1 MNPFSWIFV
10 KKLLWNKFQSMKVQK
25 NDAMTSKNGHSS
37 LQTSLGD
44 SNMHLMKVYFG
55 LGSSNMQM
63 GVCFD
68 LGNSQCA

>member
-1 MNPFSWIFV
+1 MLL
-10 KKLLWNKFQSMKVQK
+10 KKSFAKQISIYESAK
-25 NDAMTSKNGHSS
+25 NDAITSKNGHSC

-44 SNMHLMKVYFG
+44 SNIHLMKVYFE